1 MIKLENVGI
10 KDTETTVASP
20 KRISKNK
27 NNIRPAATDRGIFFD
42 NLFTIPTSS
51 SCIKRE
57 MKNMNA
63 KDGKNQKPEAR
74 VTKATART
82 MDV

>member
-27 NNIRPAATDRGIFFD
+27 DNIRPAATDRGIFFD